1 MADIKISQLGAAI
14 AVSGSDLLPIVSNGS
29 TLKAPASLVKEYAV
43 GNTDLSGIGDG
54 TPTGAISALNTAKQ
68 PKTLDTPL
76 TIGDVQKT
84 TVEAALGGLNS
95 ESQSLR
101 QALTNVKNGTSDINQ
116 TAANGCTIVN
126 GIAKG
131 TYFYLDGVLVK
142 AKTSIS
148 NGDSFTSS
156 NYEVPTA
163 GALNDL
169 YVKKGIVTPLV
180 IASNSFTFDV
190 PETGEF
196 GGFINLIN
204 NTDGVELGDWIV
216 PVRGES
222 NKISTGVNIGNRT
235 MTVESAT
242 KSGRIA
248 TITMSSSASMFGFAV
263 MWKL

>member
-101 QALTNVKNGTSDINQ
+101 QALTTLECLVLSTGSTAVSALPYTFTNPDIE
-116 TAANGCTIVN
+116 TDMVCLKA
-126 GIAKG
+126 
-131 TYFYLDGVLVK
+131 VL
-142 AKTSIS
+142 
-148 NGDSFTSS
+148 GDPS
-156 NYEVPTA
+156 A
-163 GALNDL
+163 Q
-169 YVKKGIVTPLV
+169 
-180 IASNSFTFDV
+180 
-190 PETGEF
+190 
-196 GGFINLIN
+196 
-204 NTDGVELGDWIV
+204 LGDWTV
-216 PVRGES
+216 NTDTAGSAVVSGTLS
-222 NKISTGVNIGNRT
+222 VST
-235 MTVESAT
+235 
-242 KSGRIA
+242 
-248 TITMSSSASMFGFAV
+248 TITLYMMKSR
-263 MWKL
+263 